1 MLVASC
7 LALAIGVFGVAAQ
20 VTTEGGDVAIGA
32 LVSVAWLVAG
42 LTLGFVAA
50 ATMAATA
57 RPPRTDPG

>member
-1 MLVASC
+1 
-7 LALAIGVFGVAAQ
+7 LAIGVFGVAAQ